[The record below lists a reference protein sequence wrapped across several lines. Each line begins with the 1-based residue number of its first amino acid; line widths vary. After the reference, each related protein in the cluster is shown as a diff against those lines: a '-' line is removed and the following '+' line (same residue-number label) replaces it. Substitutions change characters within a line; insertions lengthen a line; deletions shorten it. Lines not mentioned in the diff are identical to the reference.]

1 MSYNKRSKGI
11 LDIWLQHLLEVNY
24 ATVKYHS
31 YKGTSVTVVEHLRGR
46 FREVKVHRLNLL
58 RSNDPE
64 HAQRMLELLLE
75 RQEATISDWGYL
87 RTIGKPLIE
96 TADDD
101 DSVAIDPQ
109 SPEEA
114 FVEDYRDP
122 ITGEIDWDQIRDT
135 LHKGKY
141 ADSENNKIKAGNAKG
156 CIKRFVVNAEEGDVA
171 VVNTPKGQLFVVFDG
186 PARYT
191 PNQPQTDVDQDHVF
205 ARDVKIARDEN
216 GDPRFY
222 DKDHLPD
229 VLRPNQLTMTTLDRS
244 DLETLLAYGETL
256 TTLATA
262 PEQFE

>member
-1 MSYNKRSKGI
+1 
-11 LDIWLQHLLEVNY
+11 
-24 ATVKYHS
+24 
-31 YKGTSVTVVEHLRGR
+31 VTIVEHLREL
-46 FREVKVHRLNLL
+46 FRGAKVHRLNLL

-64 HAQRMLELLLE
+64 DGQRMLEMLLE
-75 RQEATISDWGYL
+75 RQEVTISDWGFL
-87 RTIGKPLIE
+87 RTIGEPLIE
-96 TADDD
+96 TADNDNF
-101 DSVAIDPQ
+101 VTINPQ
-109 SPEEA
+109 TPEEA

-122 ITGEIDWDQIRDT
+122 ITGEIDWDQIRDA

-156 CIKRFVVNAEEGDVA
+156 CIRRFVVDAEEGDVA
-171 VVNTPKGQLFVVFDG
+171 VVNTPKGQLFIIFDG

-191 PNQPQTDVDQDHVF
+191 PDQPQTDIDQDHVF
-205 ARDVKIARDEN
+205 ARDVKIAHDGN

-229 VLRPNQLTMTTLDRS
+229 VLQPNQLTMTTLDRS
-244 DLETLLAYGETL
+244 DLETLLGYGETL